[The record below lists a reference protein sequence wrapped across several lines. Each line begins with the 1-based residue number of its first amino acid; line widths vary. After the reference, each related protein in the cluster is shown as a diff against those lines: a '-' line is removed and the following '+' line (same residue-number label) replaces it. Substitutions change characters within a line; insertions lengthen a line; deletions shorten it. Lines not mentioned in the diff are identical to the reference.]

1 MATDLKSANR
11 SETEGVLISTQVS
24 PQVKITQRSI
34 LDGKQAWKIAEEAE
48 QQNVLRNETD
58 ALIWNKYGEGQPFD
72 PVALASSGQ
81 GNRYNFP
88 TGFMSSIIDKVTP
101 TPCKIIDSARFLT
114 SASLNAHDYKT
125 GQIDPA
131 KVRKSEMMR
140 EKITKTIRQWP
151 EWKTFY
157 TGLSQEM
164 VVIGR
169 SFAIRLDPFSPWPK
183 FFRTDQA
190 FLPNGTGEHARN
202 IQVLTVKQDLLV
214 HELVNFIKD
223 KQAATDAGWDIQKC
237 VDAINEALP
246 KQLNEDGSHN
256 ARAYDDAIRE
266 GNLGSSYA
274 GATIVPVTHVF
285 AIEANDT
292 PGETNKVTQY
302 ILYRK
307 KEHDVLF
314 KKEDRYERI
323 EDVAA
328 LFTLEPGNGKFYG
341 SKGLGR
347 KLINKHLAIER
358 MRNRLYD
365 QLEMAGLVILKTD
378 PARAPSVQ
386 FKVRHPF
393 ILTSTD
399 AVFEEQVIEANVK
412 AFLDA
417 DAKML
422 DWTQQSVGQY
432 LPSSVTNDMGERNKT
447 AREVSVDFQREA
459 EAKVAF
465 LSRFWGQFADLV
477 SMLQRGLL
485 DPETT
490 DKAAKELQACLLEA
504 GVTREEMKEFANA
517 PAAEVIQDL
526 TQIQNQQ
533 IMMVAAKYGNDPRIN
548 SRELLIRD
556 IGAMTSP
563 SIAEAL
569 VLPEQN
575 MEANVIEAVRAQMME
590 TEAILSP
597 TNNKGIPVSGRD
609 NHEAHLRV
617 LIPDLMQAITGALQV
632 GGAHPQALGKMAAGL
647 THAQGHLQMWT
658 QAGGDQ
664 KVIKQVAQQLN
675 MIDQQL
681 KKLSIMAAKAATQQQ
696 DEQAGAEQQAAQQQ
710 APLTPDQLITIYTGK
725 DTPEKVKRQIEMQLG
740 FEPPNAEELAMED
753 ARQATLKHP
762 DLPEKVAAAK
772 TSVNTDIPTGPLAGE
787 VARPAASVEG
797 EGLPPGVPAPPAPS
811 PGVTAPIPKETGAV

>member
-1 MATDLKSANR
+1 MATDLKSDNR
-11 SETEGVLISTQVS
+11 TQTEGALISTQIS
-24 PQVKITQRSI
+24 KQVTITQRSI
-34 LDGKQAWKIAEEAE
+34 IDGVQAWKIAEETE
-48 QQNVLRNETD
+48 HQNFHRNETD
-58 ALIWNKYGEGQPFD
+58 ALIWNKYGEGQPYD
-72 PVALASSGQ
+72 PQALKSSGQ

-101 TPCKIIDSARFLT
+101 TPCKIIDSARYLT
-114 SASLNAHDYKT
+114 SASLNAYNYAT
-125 GQIDPA
+125 GQIDPQ
-131 KVRKSEMMR
+131 KQRKSEIMR

-169 SFAIRLDPFSPWPK
+169 AFALRLDPFSPWPK

-202 IQVLTVKQDLLV
+202 IQVLTAKQDLLV

-223 KQAATDAGWDIQKC
+223 KEAAAAAGWEIDKC
-237 VDAINEALP
+237 VMAVDEAIP
-246 KQLNEDGSHN
+246 KQLNDDGSVKSN
-256 ARAYDDAIRE
+256 ARTYDDAIRE

-274 GATIVPVTHVF
+274 GATIVPITHVF
-285 AIEANDT
+285 AIEANTT
-292 PGETNKVTQY
+292 PGKSNKVTQY

-307 KEHDVLF
+307 NNHDVLF

-399 AVFEEQVIEANVK
+399 AVFEEQVVEANVK

-447 AREVSVDFQREA
+447 AREVSVDYQREA

-490 DKAAKELQACLLEA
+490 DKQAKELQACLLEA
-504 GVTREEMKEFANA
+504 GITREEMKEFADA

-533 IMMVAAKYGNDPRIN
+533 IMMVAAKYGQDPRID

-556 IGAMTSP
+556 ISAMTSP

-569 VLPEQN
+569 VLPAQG
-575 MEANVIEAVRAQMME
+575 MEANVVEAVRSQMME
-590 TEAILSP
+590 TEAMMSP
-597 TNNKGIPVSGRD
+597 TNDKGIPVSGRD
-609 NHEAHLRV
+609 NHETHLRV
-617 LIPDLMQAITGALQV
+617 LLPDLMQALQGAGQI
-632 GGAHPQALGKMAAGL
+632 GGAHPMALGKMSLGL
-647 THAQGHLQMWT
+647 THAQGHVQEWT
-658 QAGGDQ
+658 KAGGDP
-664 KVIKQVAQQLN
+664 KVIQQFSKQLDV
-675 MIDQQL
+675 IDQML
-681 KKLSIMAAKAATQQQ
+681 KKLSIQVAQGMAQQQ
-696 DEQAGAEQQAAQQQ
+696 DQQAQAAQQAGPQQ

-725 DTPEKVKRQIEMQLG
+725 DTPEKVKRQIEQQLG
-740 FEPPNAEELAMED
+740 FEPPSDEELALED
-753 ARQATLKHP
+753 ARQATMKHP
-762 DLPEKVAAAK
+762 DLPIKVAQAK
-772 TSVNTDIPTGPLAGE
+772 SEGADVDAELPGPAPE
-787 VARPAASVEG
+787 QPPSM
-797 EGLPPGVPAPPAPS
+797 EGLPPGVPAPPPVMPSAEAP
-811 PGVTAPIPKETGAV
+811 VPKEPGAV